1 MKILLMS
8 IAIVSSSVAFAQRVE
23 TALVDGNPVI
33 NCEGMRIGS
42 YDTTPKG
49 STKEELRTE
58 KANKTL
64 YKRFAVHKNN
74 NGGKLS
80 WSNAFTACNS
90 GWRLPTQRE
99 LMLMW
104 ILSPELA
111 KKSGFIELGSLY
123 YWSATGDNPTGWTVF
138 FTSGTTFLRDG
149 QITSDVRCI
158 KEL

>member
-33 NCEGMRIGS
+33 NCEGMRIGL

-49 STKEELRTE
+49 SKKEELSTDE
-58 KANKTL
+58 ANKTL
-64 YKRFAVHKNN
+64 YKRFAVNKNKN
-74 NGGKLS
+74 SAKLS
-80 WSNAFTACNS
+80 WSDAFTACNS

-99 LMLMW
+99 LMLIW
-104 ILSPELA
+104 ILSPELG
-111 KKSGFIELGSLY
+111 KKIGPDDDKSLY
-123 YWSATGDNPTGWTVF
+123 YWSATGDNFTSWVIF
-138 FTSGTTFLRDG
+138 FSSGTTLVRAG
-149 QITSDVRCI
+149 KITSDVRCI